1 MNSFKDYEEFK
12 KKKEAFKLQCF
23 FMYSC
28 GFMLITTLILAL
40 LSYPL
45 FLIFSSLKLS
55 FVMFILLIV
64 CILNNG
70 RYVSYKE
77 YKRGKKA
84 MYAYLDK
91 ILENQHDSDDE
102 INVMMKDFKKLK

>member
-1 MNSFKDYEEFK
+1 
-12 KKKEAFKLQCF
+12 
-23 FMYSC
+23 
-28 GFMLITTLILAL
+28 
-40 LSYPL
+40 
-45 FLIFSSLKLS
+45 
-55 FVMFILLIV
+55 MFILLIV

-102 INVMMKDFKKLK
+102 IIVMMKDFKKLK